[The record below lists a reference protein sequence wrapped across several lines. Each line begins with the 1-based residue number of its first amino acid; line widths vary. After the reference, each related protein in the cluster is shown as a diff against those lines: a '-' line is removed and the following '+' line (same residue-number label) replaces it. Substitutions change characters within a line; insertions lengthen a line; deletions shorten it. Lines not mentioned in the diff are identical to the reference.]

1 MTKIFVGSST
11 AAKCQATALMKG
23 CARSDVVFL
32 PWWSEFRAGRTL
44 LEELTRIRK
53 HAHRAILILSP
64 EFKIEIRGSA
74 HAIPNLN
81 VLFEF
86 GFFYGA
92 LGPHNVAVVR
102 YGEIHLPSDLGGYI
116 HITGS
121 KHFTPRRAVSVGKR
135 TKNEFTRWLH
145 PFRRNDEAA
154 EKPTTS
160 VPRQYKFRSHENFVT
175 GWRRW

>member
-1 MTKIFVGSST
+1 MTKIFVGSSK
-11 AAKCQATALMKG
+11 AAKCQATALIKG
-23 CARSDVVFL
+23 CARSDVTFL
-32 PWWSEFRAGRTL
+32 PWWNEFRAGRTL

-53 HAHRAILILSP
+53 HAHRAIVILSP
-64 EFKIEIRGSA
+64 EFKTEIAGSE

-92 LGPHNVAVVR
+92 LGRANVAVVR

-121 KHFTPRRAVSVGKR
+121 KHFTPRRAVAVGKR
-135 TKNEFTRWLH
+135 TKEEFARWLH
-145 PFRRNDEAA
+145 PLRRHDEASEKPKINVAPQRKFPFRR
-154 EKPTTS
+154 
-160 VPRQYKFRSHENFVT
+160 NFVT
-175 GWRRW
+175 GWRDW